1 MNTGY
6 SNKAVDQLIQA
17 SQRYADRG
25 DGASDFITLQRDVAH
40 DVPVIPLWQGKEYVL
55 STEDV
60 GGSQYLDDGTG
71 VFRLWSLNW
80 I

>member
-1 MNTGY
+1 M
-6 SNKAVDQLIQA
+6 
-17 SQRYADRG
+17 
-25 DGASDFITLQRDVAH
+25 
-40 DVPVIPLWQGKEYVL
+40 PVIPLWQGKEYVL